1 MKKLKGIP
9 ASNGI
14 AIAKAFKMEDTV
26 FNISKKKA
34 KSIEVEKKRFATA
47 ILKAQQDI
55 TKIRQIVA
63 KKIDEEHAQVFDAHL
78 QMLEDPE
85 IIDQTLNELN
95 NQGFVVEYHF
105 QAVTKNVAD
114 MFLAMDDSYMR
125 ERAVDVKDVARRV
138 LSHLTDTPLAD
149 PSLIDEQV
157 VIIAKDLT
165 PSDTATL
172 DKKFVLGFATEIGGK
187 TSHSAIMA
195 RSLEVPAIVGTKELL
210 VSVKHGDKIIIDGT
224 KGELIINPDLEQIKF
239 YNDLIKSYKQTSLK
253 LKSLVNV
260 TTTTKCGHHIE
271 LAANIGSDD
280 DLQQVLDNGAEG
292 IGLYRTE
299 FLYMKNTRLP
309 TEEEQY
315 NAYKKVLDK
324 LKDKKVIIRTLDI
337 GGDKD
342 LPYLKIQK
350 EDNPFLGHRALRYC
364 LDNQELFKVQL
375 RALLRANKHGNLHIM
390 FPMVA
395 TLEEVISAKKII
407 KEVENEL
414 KKTSVIKNYKLGI
427 MIEIPSAALIAEI
440 LIKEVDFFSIGTN
453 DLIQYTMAAD
463 RINQKVAYLYQPF
476 NPAVLKLIKHVIDS
490 SHAAGKWTGMC
501 GEMAGDLTASVILLG
516 LGLDEFSMSASSIL
530 PMRSLIA
537 KIDLNEAKALTSKL
551 MKLSTNQ
558 QIKQELEN
566 YISKLK
572 WLSLT
577 KFESKLYTNSIS

>member
-157 VIIAKDLT
+157 VIIANDLT

-572 WLSLT
+572 
-577 KFESKLYTNSIS
+577 

>member
-26 FNISKKKA
+26 FNIFKKKA

-172 DKKFVLGFATEIGGK
+172 DKKFVLGFATEIGGR

-407 KEVENEL
+407 KEVQNEL

-572 WLSLT
+572 
-577 KFESKLYTNSIS
+577 

>member
-1 MKKLKGIP
+1 MNKLIGIP

-14 AIAKAFKMEDTV
+14 AIAKVFKMEEIIFD
-26 FNISKKKA
+26 ISPKKA
-34 KSIEVEKKRFATA
+34 NNIDAEKKRFATA
-47 ILKAQQDI
+47 ILKAKQDI
-55 TKIRQIVA
+55 SKIRQIVS

-85 IIDQTLNELN
+85 IIDQTLTDLDR
-95 NQGFVVEYHF
+95 QGFVVEYHF
-105 QAVTKNVAD
+105 QTVTKNVAD
-114 MFLAMDDSYMR
+114 MFLAMDNAYMR

-138 LSHLTDTPLAD
+138 LSHLTNTPLND
-149 PSLIDEQV
+149 PSLIEEEV

-172 DKKFVLGFATEIGGK
+172 DKKFVLGFATELGGR

-195 RSLEVPAIVGTKELL
+195 RSLEVPAVVGTKHLL
-210 VSVKHGDKIIIDGT
+210 ASIKHGDKIIIDGT

-239 YNDLIKSYKQTSLK
+239 YNSLIMSYKQTSLM
-253 LKSLVNV
+253 LKSLVKV
-260 TTTTKCGHHIE
+260 ATTTKCGHRLE

-315 NAYKKVLDK
+315 IAYKKVLDK
-324 LKDKKVIIRTLDI
+324 LYNQKVIIRTLDI

-342 LPYLKIQK
+342 LPYLKISK

-364 LDNQELFKVQL
+364 LDNPELFKIQL
-375 RALLRANKHGNLHIM
+375 RALLRANHHGNLHVM

-395 TLEEVISAKKII
+395 TLEEVIAAKKIV
-407 KEVENEL
+407 KEVEIEL
-414 KKTSVIKNYKLGI
+414 KKSQVIKDYKLGI

-453 DLIQYTMAAD
+453 DLIQYTLAAD
-463 RINQKVAYLYQPF
+463 RVNQKVAYLYQPF
-476 NPAVLKLIKHVIDS
+476 NPGVLKLIKQVIDA

-501 GEMAGDLTASVILLG
+501 GEMAGDLTASVMLLG
-516 LGLDEFSMSASSIL
+516 LGLDEFSMSPSSIL
-530 PMRSLIA
+530 PMRNLLA
-537 KIDLNEAKALTSKL
+537 KLDLAAAKALSATL
-551 MKLSTNQ
+551 MKLASHQ

-566 YISKLK
+566 YLSKLK
-572 WLSLT
+572 
-577 KFESKLYTNSIS
+577 

>member
-1 MKKLKGIP
+1 MKKLKGIS

-14 AIAKAFKMEDTV
+14 AIAKAFKIEDTV
-26 FNISKKKA
+26 FNISQKKA
-34 KSIEVEKKRFATA
+34 KSIEVEKKRFASA

-55 TKIRQIVA
+55 AKIRQIVA

-105 QAVTKNVAD
+105 QTVTKNVAD

-239 YNDLIKSYKQTSLK
+239 YYDLIKSYKQTSLK

-395 TLEEVISAKKII
+395 TLEEVINAKKII

-572 WLSLT
+572 
-577 KFESKLYTNSIS
+577 

>member
-1 MKKLKGIP
+1 MKKLLGIP

-14 AIAKAFKMEDTV
+14 AIAKAFKMEEIV
-26 FNISKKKA
+26 FNISQKKA
-34 KSIEVEKKRFATA
+34 NSIEAEKKRFASA
-47 ILKAQQDI
+47 ILKAKQDI
-55 TKIRQIVA
+55 IKIRQIVS

-95 NQGFVVEYHF
+95 NQGFIVEYHF
-105 QAVTKNVAD
+105 QSVAKNVAD
-114 MFLAMDDSYMR
+114 MFSAMDNAYMR

-138 LSHLTDTPLAD
+138 LSHLTKTPLAD

-195 RSLEVPAIVGTKELL
+195 RSLEVPAIVGTKQLL
-210 VSVKHGDKIIIDGT
+210 VSIKHGDTLIIDGT
-224 KGELIINPDLEQIKF
+224 KGELIINPNLEQIKF
-239 YNDLIKSYKQTSLK
+239 YNDLIKSDKQTSLK

-260 TTTTKCGHHIE
+260 ATTTKCGHRLE

-324 LKDKKVIIRTLDI
+324 LHNQKVIIRTLDI

-364 LDNQELFKVQL
+364 LDNQELFKIQL
-375 RALLRANKHGNLHIM
+375 RALLRANKHGNLHVM

-395 TLEEVISAKKII
+395 TLEEVIAAKKIV
-407 KEVENEL
+407 KEVEIEL
-414 KKTSVIKNYKLGI
+414 KKTQVIKDYKLGI

-476 NPAVLKLIKHVIDS
+476 NPGVLKLIKHVIDA

-501 GEMAGDLTASVILLG
+501 GEMAGDLTASVMLLG

-530 PMRSLIA
+530 PMRNLLAKLDIA
-537 KIDLNEAKALTSKL
+537 SAKALSIKL
-551 MKLSTNQ
+551 MKLGSHH

-566 YISKLK
+566 YLSKLK
-572 WLSLT
+572 
-577 KFESKLYTNSIS
+577 

>member
-26 FNISKKKA
+26 FNIFKKKA

-224 KGELIINPDLEQIKF
+224 KGELIINPDIEQIKF

-260 TTTTKCGHHIE
+260 TTTTKCGNHIE

-572 WLSLT
+572 
-577 KFESKLYTNSIS
+577 

>member
-1 MKKLKGIP
+1 MKKLSGIP

-14 AIAKAFKMEDTV
+14 AIAKAFKMEEV
-26 FNISKKKA
+26 IFEISAKKA
-34 KSIEVEKKRFATA
+34 KSIDLEKKRFASA
-47 ILKAQQDI
+47 VLKAKQDI
-55 TKIRQIVA
+55 SKIRQIVS

-78 QMLEDPE
+78 QMLDDPE
-85 IIDQTLNELN
+85 IIDQTLSELEK
-95 NQGFVVEYHF
+95 QGFVIEYHF
-105 QAVTKNVAD
+105 QKATNNVAE
-114 MFLAMDDSYMR
+114 MFLAMDNSYMR
-125 ERAVDVKDVARRV
+125 ERAVDVKDIARRV
-138 LSHLTDTPLAD
+138 LSHLTNTPLAD
-149 PSLIDEQV
+149 PSLIEEEV

-172 DKKFVLGFATEIGGK
+172 DKKFVLGFATEIGGR
-187 TSHSAIMA
+187 TSHSAILA
-195 RSLEVPAIVGTKELL
+195 RSLEVPAVVGTKQLL
-210 VSVKHGDKIIIDGT
+210 ANIKHGDMLIIDGT
-224 KGELIINPDLEQIKF
+224 KGELIINPDNEQIKN
-239 YNDLIKSYKQTSLK
+239 YKNLIKSYKQNSLE
-253 LKSLVNV
+253 LKRLVNV
-260 TTTTKCGHHIE
+260 ATSTKCGHHIE
-271 LAANIGSDD
+271 LAANIGTDD

-292 IGLYRTE
+292 VGLYRTE

-324 LKDKKVIIRTLDI
+324 LSDKKVIIRTLDI

-350 EDNPFLGHRALRYC
+350 EDNPFLGNRALRYC
-364 LDNQELFKVQL
+364 LDNPDLFKIQI
-375 RALLRANKHGNLHIM
+375 RALLRANKHGNLHVM

-395 TLEEVISAKKII
+395 TLEEVISAKKIV
-407 KEVENEL
+407 KEVEAEL
-414 KKTSVIKNYKLGI
+414 KKNQDIKSYKLGI
-427 MIEIPSAALIAEI
+427 MIEIPAAALIADI

-516 LGLDEFSMSASSIL
+516 LGLDEFSMSPSSIL
-530 PMRSLIA
+530 PMRNLISKLDVA
-537 KIDLNEAKALTSKL
+537 EAKALSTKL

-566 YISKLK
+566 YLSKYK
-572 WLSLT
+572 
-577 KFESKLYTNSIS
+577 

>member
-1 MKKLKGIP
+1 MKKLLGIP

-14 AIAKAFKMEDTV
+14 AIAKAFKIEETV
-26 FNISKKKA
+26 FNISQKKA
-34 KSIEVEKKRFATA
+34 NSIEAEKKRFAAA
-47 ILKAQQDI
+47 ILKAKQDI
-55 TKIRQIVA
+55 IKIRQIVS

-95 NQGFVVEYHF
+95 NQGFIVEYHF
-105 QAVTKNVAD
+105 QSVAKNVAD
-114 MFLAMDDSYMR
+114 MFSAMDNAYMR

-138 LSHLTDTPLAD
+138 LSHLTKTPLAD

-195 RSLEVPAIVGTKELL
+195 RSLEVPAIVGTKQLL
-210 VSVKHGDKIIIDGT
+210 VSIKHGDTLIIDGT
-224 KGELIINPDLEQIKF
+224 KGELIINPNLEQIKF
-239 YNDLIKSYKQTSLK
+239 YNDLIKSDKQTSLK

-260 TTTTKCGHHIE
+260 ATTTKCGHRLE

-324 LKDKKVIIRTLDI
+324 LHNQKVIIRTLDI

-364 LDNQELFKVQL
+364 LDNQELFKIQL
-375 RALLRANKHGNLHIM
+375 RALLRANKHGNLHVM

-395 TLEEVISAKKII
+395 TLEEVIAAKKIV
-407 KEVENEL
+407 KEVEIEL
-414 KKTSVIKNYKLGI
+414 KKTQVIKDYKLGI

-476 NPAVLKLIKHVIDS
+476 NPGVLKLIKHVIDA

-501 GEMAGDLTASVILLG
+501 GEMAGDLTASVMLLG

-530 PMRSLIA
+530 PMRNLLA
-537 KIDLNEAKALTSKL
+537 KLDLASAKALSIKL
-551 MKLSTNQ
+551 MKLGSHT

-566 YISKLK
+566 YLSKLK
-572 WLSLT
+572 
-577 KFESKLYTNSIS
+577 

>member
-1 MKKLKGIP
+1 MKKLKGIS

-26 FNISKKKA
+26 FNISQKKA

-172 DKKFVLGFATEIGGK
+172 DKKFVLGFATEIGGR

-407 KEVENEL
+407 KEVQNEL

-537 KIDLNEAKALTSKL
+537 KIDLSEAKALTSKL

-558 QIKQELEN
+558 HIKQELEN

-572 WLSLT
+572 
-577 KFESKLYTNSIS
+577 

>member
-1 MKKLKGIP
+1 MKKLLGIP

-14 AIAKAFKMEDTV
+14 AIAKAFKIEETV
-26 FNISKKKA
+26 FNISQKKA
-34 KSIEVEKKRFATA
+34 NSIEAEKKRFAAA
-47 ILKAQQDI
+47 ILKAKQDI
-55 TKIRQIVA
+55 IKIRQIVS

-95 NQGFVVEYHF
+95 NQGFIVEYHF
-105 QAVTKNVAD
+105 QSVAKNVAD
-114 MFLAMDDSYMR
+114 MFSAMDNAYMR

-138 LSHLTDTPLAD
+138 LSHLTKTPLAD

-195 RSLEVPAIVGTKELL
+195 RSLEVPAIVGTKQLL
-210 VSVKHGDKIIIDGT
+210 VSIKHGDTLIIDGT
-224 KGELIINPDLEQIKF
+224 KGELIINPNLEQIKF
-239 YNDLIKSYKQTSLK
+239 YNDLIKSDKQTSLK

-260 TTTTKCGHHIE
+260 ATTTKCGHRLE

-324 LKDKKVIIRTLDI
+324 LHNQKVIIRTLDI

-364 LDNQELFKVQL
+364 LDNQELFKIQL
-375 RALLRANKHGNLHIM
+375 RALLRANKHGNLHVM

-395 TLEEVISAKKII
+395 TLEEVFAAKKIV
-407 KEVENEL
+407 KEVEIEL
-414 KKTSVIKNYKLGI
+414 KKTQVIKDYKLGI

-476 NPAVLKLIKHVIDS
+476 NPGVLKLIKHVIDA

-501 GEMAGDLTASVILLG
+501 GEMAGDLTASVMLLG

-530 PMRSLIA
+530 PMRNLLA
-537 KIDLNEAKALTSKL
+537 KLDLASAKALSIKL
-551 MKLSTNQ
+551 MKLGSHH

-566 YISKLK
+566 YLSKLK
-572 WLSLT
+572 
-577 KFESKLYTNSIS
+577 

>member
-1 MKKLKGIP
+1 MKKLLGIP

-14 AIAKAFKMEDTV
+14 AIAKAFKIEETV
-26 FNISKKKA
+26 FNISQKKA
-34 KSIEVEKKRFATA
+34 NSIEAEKKRFAAA
-47 ILKAQQDI
+47 ILKAKQDI
-55 TKIRQIVA
+55 IKIRQIVS

-95 NQGFVVEYHF
+95 NQGFIVEYHF
-105 QAVTKNVAD
+105 QSVAKNVAD
-114 MFLAMDDSYMR
+114 MFSAMDNAYMR

-138 LSHLTDTPLAD
+138 LSHLTKTPLAD

-195 RSLEVPAIVGTKELL
+195 RSLEVPAIVGTKQLL
-210 VSVKHGDKIIIDGT
+210 VSIKHGETLIIDGT
-224 KGELIINPDLEQIKF
+224 KGELIINPNLEQIKF
-239 YNDLIKSYKQTSLK
+239 YNDLIKSDKQTSLK

-260 TTTTKCGHHIE
+260 ATTTKCGHRLE

-324 LKDKKVIIRTLDI
+324 LHHQKVIIRTLDI

-364 LDNQELFKVQL
+364 LDNQELFKIQL
-375 RALLRANKHGNLHIM
+375 RALLRANKHGNLHVM

-395 TLEEVISAKKII
+395 TLEEVFAAKKIV
-407 KEVENEL
+407 KEVEIEL
-414 KKTSVIKNYKLGI
+414 KKTQVIKDYKLGI

-476 NPAVLKLIKHVIDS
+476 NPGVLKLIKHVIDA

-501 GEMAGDLTASVILLG
+501 GEMAGDLTASVMLLG

-530 PMRSLIA
+530 PMRNLLA
-537 KIDLNEAKALTSKL
+537 KLDLASAKALSIKL
-551 MKLSTNQ
+551 MKLGSHHK
-558 QIKQELEN
+558 IKQELEN
-566 YISKLK
+566 YLSKLK
-572 WLSLT
+572 
-577 KFESKLYTNSIS
+577 

>member
-26 FNISKKKA
+26 FNIFKKKA

-572 WLSLT
+572 
-577 KFESKLYTNSIS
+577 

>member
-1 MKKLKGIP
+1 MKKLLGIP

-14 AIAKAFKMEDTV
+14 AIAKAFKIEETV
-26 FNISKKKA
+26 FNISQKKA
-34 KSIEVEKKRFATA
+34 NSIEAEKKRFAAA
-47 ILKAQQDI
+47 ILKAKQDI
-55 TKIRQIVA
+55 IKIRQIVS

-95 NQGFVVEYHF
+95 NQGFIVEYHF
-105 QAVTKNVAD
+105 QSVAKNVAD
-114 MFLAMDDSYMR
+114 MFSAMDNAYMR

-138 LSHLTDTPLAD
+138 LSHLTKTPLAD

-195 RSLEVPAIVGTKELL
+195 RSLEVPAIVGTKQLL
-210 VSVKHGDKIIIDGT
+210 VSIKHGDTLIIDGT
-224 KGELIINPDLEQIKF
+224 KGELIINPNLEQIKF
-239 YNDLIKSYKQTSLK
+239 YNDLIKSDKQTSLK

-260 TTTTKCGHHIE
+260 ATTTKCGHRLE

-324 LKDKKVIIRTLDI
+324 LHNQKVIIRTLDI

-364 LDNQELFKVQL
+364 LDNQELFKIQL
-375 RALLRANKHGNLHIM
+375 RALLRANKHGNLHVM

-395 TLEEVISAKKII
+395 TLEEVFAAKKIV
-407 KEVENEL
+407 KEVEIEL
-414 KKTSVIKNYKLGI
+414 KKTQVIKDYKLGI

-476 NPAVLKLIKHVIDS
+476 NPGVLKLIKHVIDA

-501 GEMAGDLTASVILLG
+501 GEMAGDLTASVMLLG

-530 PMRSLIA
+530 PMRNLLA
-537 KIDLNEAKALTSKL
+537 KLDLASAKALSIKL
-551 MKLSTNQ
+551 MKLGSHT

-566 YISKLK
+566 YLSKLK
-572 WLSLT
+572 
-577 KFESKLYTNSIS
+577 

>member
-1 MKKLKGIP
+1 MKKLKGIS

-26 FNISKKKA
+26 FNISQKKA

-172 DKKFVLGFATEIGGK
+172 DKKFVLGFATEIGGR

-407 KEVENEL
+407 KEVQNEL

-572 WLSLT
+572 
-577 KFESKLYTNSIS
+577 

>member
-26 FNISKKKA
+26 FNIFKKKA

>member
-1 MKKLKGIP
+1 MKKLLGIP

-14 AIAKAFKMEDTV
+14 AIAKAFKIEETV
-26 FNISKKKA
+26 FNISQKKA
-34 KSIEVEKKRFATA
+34 NSIEAEKKRFAAA
-47 ILKAQQDI
+47 ILKAKQDI
-55 TKIRQIVA
+55 IKIRQIVS

-95 NQGFVVEYHF
+95 NQGFIVEYHF
-105 QAVTKNVAD
+105 QSVAKNVAD
-114 MFLAMDDSYMR
+114 MFSAMDNAYMR

-138 LSHLTDTPLAD
+138 LSHLTKTPLAD

-195 RSLEVPAIVGTKELL
+195 RSLEVPAIVGTKQLL
-210 VSVKHGDKIIIDGT
+210 VSIKHGDTLIIDGT
-224 KGELIINPDLEQIKF
+224 KGELIINPNLEQIKF
-239 YNDLIKSYKQTSLK
+239 YNDLIKSDKQTSLK

-260 TTTTKCGHHIE
+260 ATTTKCGHRLE

-324 LKDKKVIIRTLDI
+324 LHNQKVIIRTLDI

-364 LDNQELFKVQL
+364 LDNQELFKIQL
-375 RALLRANKHGNLHIM
+375 RALLRANKHGNLHVM

-395 TLEEVISAKKII
+395 TLEEVFAAKKIV
-407 KEVENEL
+407 KEVEIEL
-414 KKTSVIKNYKLGI
+414 KKTQVIKDYKLGI

-476 NPAVLKLIKHVIDS
+476 NPGVLKLIKHVIDA

-501 GEMAGDLTASVILLG
+501 GEMAGDLTASVMLLG

-530 PMRSLIA
+530 PMRNLLA
-537 KIDLNEAKALTSKL
+537 KLDLASAKALSIKL
-551 MKLSTNQ
+551 MKLGSHHK
-558 QIKQELEN
+558 IKQELEN
-566 YISKLK
+566 YLSKLK
-572 WLSLT
+572 
-577 KFESKLYTNSIS
+577 

>member
-1 MKKLKGIP
+1 MKKLLGIP

-14 AIAKAFKMEDTV
+14 AIAKAFKMEEIV
-26 FNISKKKA
+26 FNISQKKA
-34 KSIEVEKKRFATA
+34 NSIEAEKKRFASA
-47 ILKAQQDI
+47 ILKAKQDI
-55 TKIRQIVA
+55 IKIRQIVS

-95 NQGFVVEYHF
+95 NQGFIVEYHF
-105 QAVTKNVAD
+105 QSVAKNVAD
-114 MFLAMDDSYMR
+114 MFSAMDNAYMR

-138 LSHLTDTPLAD
+138 LSHLTKTPLAD

-195 RSLEVPAIVGTKELL
+195 RSLEVPAIVGTKQLL
-210 VSVKHGDKIIIDGT
+210 VSIKHGDTLIIDGT
-224 KGELIINPDLEQIKF
+224 KGELIINPNLEQIKF
-239 YNDLIKSYKQTSLK
+239 YNDLIKSDKQTSLK

-260 TTTTKCGHHIE
+260 ATTTKCGHRLE

-324 LKDKKVIIRTLDI
+324 LHNQKVIIRTLDI

-364 LDNQELFKVQL
+364 LDNQELFKIQL
-375 RALLRANKHGNLHIM
+375 RALLRANKHGNLHVM

-395 TLEEVISAKKII
+395 TLEEVIAAKKIV
-407 KEVENEL
+407 KEVEIEL
-414 KKTSVIKNYKLGI
+414 KKTQVIKDYKLGI

-476 NPAVLKLIKHVIDS
+476 NPGVLKLIKHVIDA

-501 GEMAGDLTASVILLG
+501 GEMAGDLTASVMLLG

-530 PMRSLIA
+530 PMRNLLAKLDIA
-537 KIDLNEAKALTSKL
+537 SAKALSIKL
-551 MKLSTNQ
+551 MKLGSHH

-566 YISKLK
+566 YLSKLK
-572 WLSLT
+572 WIGLT
-577 KFESKLYTNSIS
+577 KFETKLYTYIVS

>member
-26 FNISKKKA
+26 FNIFKKKA

-210 VSVKHGDKIIIDGT
+210 VSVKHGDNIIIDGT

>member
-1 MKKLKGIP
+1 MKKLLGIP

-14 AIAKAFKMEDTV
+14 AIAKAFKIEETV
-26 FNISKKKA
+26 FNISQKKA
-34 KSIEVEKKRFATA
+34 NSIEAEKKRFAAA
-47 ILKAQQDI
+47 ILKAKQDI
-55 TKIRQIVA
+55 IKIRQIVS

-95 NQGFVVEYHF
+95 NQGFIVEYHF
-105 QAVTKNVAD
+105 QSVTKNVAD
-114 MFLAMDDSYMR
+114 MFSAMDNAYMR

-138 LSHLTDTPLAD
+138 LSHLTKTPLAD

-165 PSDTATL
+165 PSDTATF
-172 DKKFVLGFATEIGGK
+172 DKEFVLGFATEIGGK

-195 RSLEVPAIVGTKELL
+195 RSLEVPAIVGTKQLL
-210 VSVKHGDKIIIDGT
+210 VSIKHGDTLIIDGT
-224 KGELIINPDLEQIKF
+224 KGELIINPNLEQIKF
-239 YNDLIKSYKQTSLK
+239 YNDLIKSDKQTSLK

-260 TTTTKCGHHIE
+260 ATTTKCGHHVE

-309 TEEEQY
+309 TEQEQY
-315 NAYKKVLDK
+315 HAYSKVLDK
-324 LKDKKVIIRTLDI
+324 VKDKKVIIRTLDI

-342 LPYLKIQK
+342 LPYLKIQR

-364 LDNQELFKVQL
+364 LDNPEIFKIQL
-375 RALLRANKHGNLHIM
+375 RALLRANKYGNLHIM

-395 TLEEVISAKKII
+395 TLEEVVSAKQILKD
-407 KEVENEL
+407 VETEL
-414 KKTSVIKNYKLGI
+414 KKTQTVNKYKLGI
-427 MIEIPSAALIAEI
+427 MIEIPSAALIAEF

-453 DLIQYTMAAD
+453 DLIQYTLAAD

-476 NPAVLKLIKHVIDS
+476 NPAVLKLIKNVIDA
-490 SHAAGKWTGMC
+490 SHADGKWTGMC
-501 GEMAGDLTASVILLG
+501 GELAGDLTASVILLG
-516 LGLDEFSMSASSIL
+516 MGLDEFSMSPSSIL
-530 PMRSLIA
+530 PLRNLIS
-537 KIDLNEAKALTSKL
+537 KLDLAEARALSIKL
-551 MKLSTNQ
+551 MKLATHQ
-558 QIKQELEN
+558 QIKQELEK
-566 YISKLK
+566 YLA
-572 WLSLT
+572 
-577 KFESKLYTNSIS
+577 KFK

>member
-26 FNISKKKA
+26 FNIFKKKA

-210 VSVKHGDKIIIDGT
+210 VSVKHGDNIIIDGT

-572 WLSLT
+572 
-577 KFESKLYTNSIS
+577 